1 MQIETFC
8 GGMAGTNGYM
18 VETREGTVVIDAPQ
32 GLAEELARRKVRVKA
47 LVLTHGHWDHIWDAA
62 AVVESAGC
70 PVYGHRA
77 DDLLLAHPDKQLA
90 LFGLPPVVPP
100 VRLTHPLEGG
110 DSLELG
116 EWTFRVF
123 HIPGHCPGSIC
134 LYAESAGVVFGGDV
148 LFRGGVGRTDLPF
161 GSAEQLFAGIRTH
174 LYTLPDEVRVYPG
187 HGEPTT
193 IGEEK
198 RGNPFVR
205 G

>member
-8 GGMAGTNGYM
+8 GGMAGTNGYL
-18 VETREGTVVIDAPQ
+18 VETGDGLLVIDAPE
-32 GLAEELARRKVRVKA
+32 GMAAHLAERGGRVVA

-62 AVVESAGC
+62 AVVEAHGC
-70 PVYGHRA
+70 PVSGHRA
-77 DDLLLAHPDKQLA
+77 DEMLLAHPDKQLA

-100 VRLTHPLEGG
+100 VRLTRPLDEGM
-110 DSLELG
+110 DFQAG
-116 EWTFRVF
+116 EWVFRVL

-134 LYAESAGVVFGGDV
+134 LHCESAGVVFGGDV
-148 LFRGGVGRTDLPF
+148 LFQGGVGRTDLPF
-161 GSAEQLFAGIRTH
+161 GSSEQLFAGIRAK
-174 LYTLPDEVRVYPG
+174 LYTLPEAVRVYPG

-198 RGNPFVR
+198 RHNPFVR